1 MLQLNSA
8 YFIDLNTILVTFREC
23 EKGVFVLS
31 RYLKAVL
38 ILQDA
43 GLIFAW
49 LKVYGYALVEDLN
62 LEICAMH
69 FLIVDLAI
77 KSRTVN
83 KYNFKEPGGYLAS
96 ASQIGACI
104 N

>member
-1 MLQLNSA
+1 M
-8 YFIDLNTILVTFREC
+8 
-23 EKGVFVLS
+23 
-31 RYLKAVL
+31 

-49 LKVYGYALVEDLN
+49 LKEYGYAFVGDLN
-62 LEICAMH
+62 LEIYAMH

-77 KSRTVN
+77 KSRIVN
-83 KYNFKEPGGYLAS
+83 KDNFKEPGGYLAS